1 MKKRQKS
8 KKSLASV
15 HQRSDTAKKTS
26 SGVMPLL
33 STLKR
38 KIPQGV
44 FNVQQARKHK
54 ISPQLLSH
62 YVKEHKLTRL
72 SQGVYAFNDSL
83 SFDFHSILKEKL
95 ACVPQAVI
103 GLESALKVYGLT
115 DETVPAV
122 HLIVPVSNV
131 PKRKLQDVQLYQMKD
146 SLYKKHIN
154 IINRLPVSSIERTVV
169 DLLRF
174 GYSLSFVLSVLK
186 ECQKQRVPFNIGKI
200 KRIAV
205 PYRVKEKVK
214 NLLEAL

>member
-8 KKSLASV
+8 KKSSASV
-15 HQRSDTAKKTS
+15 LRKPNTAKKTS
-26 SGVMPLL
+26 SSVVPLL
-33 STLKR
+33 NTLKR

-44 FNVQQARKHK
+44 FNVKQARKHK
-54 ISPQLLSH
+54 VSPQLLSH

-83 SFDFHSILKEKL
+83 NFDFHSILKEKL

-103 GLESALKVYGLT
+103 GLESALKIYGLT
-115 DETVPAV
+115 DEAVPVV

-131 PKRKLQDVQLYQMKD
+131 PKRKLKDVQLYQMKD

-154 IINRLPVSSIERTVV
+154 IINNLPVSSIERTTV

-186 ECQKQRVPFNIGKI
+186 ECQRQRVPFNIGKI
-200 KRIAV
+200 KKIAV
-205 PYRVKEKVK
+205 PYRVKEKAK
-214 NLLEAL
+214 NLLEVL

>member
-1 MKKRQKS
+1 MKKR

-15 HQRSDTAKKTS
+15 HQKPNIAKKTS
-26 SGVMPLL
+26 SGGSLL
-33 STLKR
+33 STLKK
-38 KIPQGV
+38 KIPHGIFSV
-44 FNVQQARKHK
+44 KQARKYK

-62 YVKEHKLTRL
+62 YVKKRKLTRL
-72 SQGVYAFNDSL
+72 SQGVYAFKDSL
-83 SFDFHSILKEKL
+83 SFDFYSILMEKL

-115 DETVPAV
+115 DETVPMV

-131 PKRKLQDVQLYQMKD
+131 PKKKLKDIQLYQMKD
-146 SLYKKHIN
+146 SLYKKHIK
-154 IINRLPVSSIERTVV
+154 IINNLPVSSIERTTV

-186 ECQKQRVPFNIGKI
+186 ECQQRRVLFNIGKI
-200 KRIAV
+200 KKIAV
-205 PYRVKEKVK
+205 SYRVKEKVK

>member
-1 MKKRQKS
+1 MKKRQKGTF
-8 KKSLASV
+8 KKSPASV
-15 HQRSDTAKKTS
+15 HRRRSDA
-26 SGVMPLL
+26 GLL
-33 STLKR
+33 NTLK
-38 KIPQGV
+38 KKMPHGV
-44 FNVQQARKHK
+44 FNVKQARNYK

-62 YVKEHKLTRL
+62 YVKKCKLTRI

-83 SFDFHSILKEKL
+83 SFDFYSILMEKL

-115 DETVPAV
+115 DETTPIV

-131 PKRKLQDVQLYQMKD
+131 PKRKLKDVQLYQMKD
-146 SLYKKHIN
+146 SLYKKHIK
-154 IINRLPVSSIERTVV
+154 IINNLPVSSIERTTV

-186 ECQKQRVPFNIGKI
+186 ECRKQRVPFNIGKI
-200 KRIAV
+200 KKIAV
-205 PYRVKEKVK
+205 PYRVKEKAK

>member
-8 KKSLASV
+8 KKSPSSV
-15 HQRSDTAKKTS
+15 RRRPDTTKKTS
-26 SGVMPLL
+26 SSVVPLL
-33 STLKR
+33 NILK
-38 KIPQGV
+38 KNIPQGV
-44 FNVQQARKHK
+44 FNVKQARKYK

-154 IINRLPVSSIERTVV
+154 IINNLPVSSIERTSV

-205 PYRVKEKVK
+205 SYRVKEKVK